1 MEQRQSGL
9 VSTVVQILAIGDANA
24 ELVFSPMD
32 SLPQFGREVIVP
44 HISLRAAG
52 SATNFAL
59 CTAHLGMKTA
69 FAGRLA
75 VDKFGEVVLKALREA
90 DVDTQGLRLV
100 EDSETGITVS
110 LVRKDGERAF
120 VTYQGTNAELQY
132 EDLQKYISTDPAPRW
147 VHIGGYNLLDS
158 LHGELAKTLL
168 NQAQE
173 RGATTSLDTGWD
185 PKGWTKKRVDTVL
198 DTLSFVDVF
207 FPNADEVKAL
217 TGEKGYKKGTQQLLE
232 TASSALVVK
241 LGNKG
246 CLLATKRDQHV
257 IPAFE
262 VDVVDTTAAGDAF
275 NAGFAV
281 SMLSGAT
288 MGRAAVFANAVAA
301 LRISRQS
308 HQPLFPSLQETTAF
322 LMRKRPLET

>member
-1 MEQRQSGL
+1 MK
-9 VSTVVQILAIGDANA
+9 T
-24 ELVFSPMD
+24 
-32 SLPQFGREVIVP
+32 SLICG
-44 HISLRAAG
+44 G

-59 CTAHLGMKTA
+59 CAAHLGVKTG
-69 FAGRLA
+69 FVGRIA

-90 DVDTQGLRLV
+90 DIDTRGLRLV
-100 EDSETGITVS
+100 EDSETGITAA
-110 LVRKDGERAF
+110 LVRNDGERAF
-120 VTYQGTNAELQY
+120 VTYQGTNAELDY
-132 EDLQKYISTDPAPRW
+132 HDIESCLTIDPPPRW
-147 VHIGGYNLLDS
+147 VHLGGYHLLDS
-158 LHGELAKTLL
+158 LHGKPIIRLLKLAH
-168 NQAQE
+168 E

-185 PKGWTKKRVDTVL
+185 PKGWTKERVNPVL
-198 DTLSFVDVF
+198 DILQYVDVF

-217 TGEKGYKKGTQQLLE
+217 TAEQGYRKGTQKLID
-232 TASSALVVK
+232 AGSSAIIVK

-281 SMLSGAT
+281 SMLGGAT

-308 HQPLFPSLQETTAF
+308 HQPLFPTLQETTAF
-322 LMRKRPLET
+322 LMRKRPLEA